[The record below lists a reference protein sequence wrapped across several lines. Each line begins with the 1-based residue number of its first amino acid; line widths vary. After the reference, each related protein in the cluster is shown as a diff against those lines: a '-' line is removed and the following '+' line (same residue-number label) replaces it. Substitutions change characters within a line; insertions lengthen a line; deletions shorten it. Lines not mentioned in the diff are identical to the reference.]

1 VLDPR
6 ILQLRTEYETEGID
20 VADLDPDPLRQLQLW
35 LQEAWDAG
43 VPEAHAMVVS
53 TVGAEGMPSS
63 RALLLKGLDEG
74 LVFFTNLE
82 SRKARELGANPQAA
96 ALFLWVPLHRQVRV
110 EGRVE
115 RVSDQ
120 VSDAYFASRPPGA
133 RLAAVVSPQSEVI
146 PDRAWLE
153 RRLEELA
160 QRYPD
165 GEVPRPAYWGGY
177 RLLPDVVE
185 FWQGRLHR
193 LHDRVRYRRRQGVWV
208 RERLAP

>member
-1 VLDPR
+1 MLDPR

>member
-1 VLDPR
+1 MLDPR
-6 ILQLRTEYETEGID
+6 ILQLHSEYETEGID

-53 TVGAEGMPSS
+53 TVGPGGMPSS

-82 SRKARELGANPQAA
+82 SRKARELAVNPQAA
-96 ALFLWVPLHRQVRV
+96 ALFLWVPLHRQVRF

-115 RVSDQ
+115 RVSEE
-120 VSDAYFASRPPGA
+120 VSDGYFASRPPGA
-133 RLAAVVSPQSEVI
+133 RLAAVISPQSEVI

-177 RLLPDVVE
+177 RLLPDVAE

-193 LHDRVRYRRRQGVWV
+193 LHDRVRYRRQEGGWV